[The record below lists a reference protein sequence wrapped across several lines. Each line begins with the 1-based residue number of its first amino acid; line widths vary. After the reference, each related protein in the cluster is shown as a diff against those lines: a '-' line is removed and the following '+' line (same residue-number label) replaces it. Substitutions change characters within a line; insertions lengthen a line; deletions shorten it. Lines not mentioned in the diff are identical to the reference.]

1 MELLSNEQFETIAN
15 LEYIA
20 TKLKEADIEFI
31 ETMEFIYGDN
41 EVVDI
46 EPFYTHL
53 ENYVSHA
60 FANIKQVDIPCYYYL
75 MEMFMDPEEKEVYR
89 PKHNINGRTILFLLG
104 LVFTPI
110 FSSGISRQTA
120 DKIKLW
126 FSSYDKR
133 QVQQFYK
140 DYSVLLETV
149 YNEMRD
155 IVKDSYREYHSQLE
169 NDGIYVE
176 EVLEQ
181 NEADIIPMS
190 PLDMMSSITNMFVKK
205 E

>member
-20 TKLKEADIEFI
+20 TKLKENDIEFI

-46 EPFYTHL
+46 EPFYIYL
-53 ENYVSHA
+53 ENYISNA
-60 FANIKQVDIPCYYYL
+60 FAGIKQVDIPSYYYL
-75 MEMFMDPEEKEVYR
+75 MEMFMDAEEKETYR
-89 PKHNINGRTILFLLG
+89 PKYNINGRTILFLLG

-120 DKIKLW
+120 DKLKAW
-126 FSSYDKR
+126 FASFNME

-140 DYSVLLETV
+140 DYCVLLETV

-155 IVKDSYREYHSQLE
+155 IVKDSYKEYHSQLE

-176 EVLEQ
+176 EILEQ

>member
-1 MELLSNEQFETIAN
+1 MDQLSSEQIQTIAN

-20 TKLKEADIEFI
+20 TKLRENDVEFQV
-31 ETMEFIYGDN
+31 TMEFIYGDN
-41 EVVDI
+41 EVIDI
-46 EPFYTHL
+46 EHFYNCL
-53 ENYVSHA
+53 ETYVTQH
-60 FANIKQVDIPCYYYL
+60 FLNIKPIDIPSYYYL
-75 MEMFMDPEEKEVYR
+75 MEMFMDPEDNTSYR

-104 LVFTPI
+104 LIFTPI
-110 FSSGISRQTA
+110 FSSGISKKTC
-120 DKIKLW
+120 DSLKNL
-126 FSSYDKR
+126 FMGYNPG

-140 DYSVLLETV
+140 EYCGIIETV
-149 YNEMRD
+149 YNEMKD

-176 EVLEQ
+176 EILEE

-190 PLDMMSSITNMFVKK
+190 PLDMMSSLTNMFVKK